1 MAAARL
7 DGIAERAA
15 DTGAVVGPVSQ
26 ILAGLAVEDISPAA
40 GRMPAEVLDAQIVGP
55 QQRIDKGLFLG
66 QAFGAVDLVLI
77 EQGTT
82 DVGILRSGG
91 SVLDQLHKMLGGSV
105 VILVVASLLEE
116 VAAEDVLLT
125 LLDRIAPLGVL
136 RPAEILLGPDCAA
149 EEQSGGNEQI
159 LNLFHDT

>member
-1 MAAARL
+1 
-7 DGIAERAA
+7 
-15 DTGAVVGPVSQ
+15 
-26 ILAGLAVEDISPAA
+26 
-40 GRMPAEVLDAQIVGP
+40 
-55 QQRIDKGLFLG
+55 
-66 QAFGAVDLVLI
+66 
-77 EQGTT
+77 
-82 DVGILRSGG
+82 
-91 SVLDQLHKMLGGSV
+91 MLGGSV